1 MNKII
6 FISTIIASIF
16 LCGCSGKVHS
26 VNHSIGVKSINTHG
40 DFMGRHQIDRNALKK
55 NDEIKT
61 GWDTPTVGRV
71 VNMTDGATVNFTT
84 KF

>member
-6 FISTIIASIF
+6 FISSIIASIF
-16 LCGCSGKVHS
+16 LSGCSGKVHS
-26 VNHSIGVKSINTHG
+26 VNHSVAIKPINTHG

-71 VNMTDGATVNFTT
+71 VNMADGATVNFTT
-84 KF
+84 RF

>member
-6 FISTIIASIF
+6 FISSIIASIF
-16 LCGCSGKVHS
+16 LSGCSGKVHS
-26 VNHSIGVKSINTHG
+26 VNRSVAIKPINTHG
-40 DFMGRHQIDRNALKK
+40 DFMGRRQIDRNALKK

-71 VNMTDGATVNFTT
+71 VNMADGATVNFTT
-84 KF
+84 RF

>member
-26 VNHSIGVKSINTHG
+26 VNHSVAIKPLNTHG
-40 DFMGRHQIDRNALKK
+40 DFMGRHQIDRSALKK
-55 NDEIKT
+55 NEEIKT

-71 VNMTDGATVNFTT
+71 VNMADGATVNFTT
-84 KF
+84 RF